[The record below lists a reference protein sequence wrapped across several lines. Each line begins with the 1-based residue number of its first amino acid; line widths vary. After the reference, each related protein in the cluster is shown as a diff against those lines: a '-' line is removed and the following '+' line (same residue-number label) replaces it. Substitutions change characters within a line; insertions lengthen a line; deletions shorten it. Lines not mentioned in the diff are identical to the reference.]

1 MGKCALFDQ
10 VSDIWSTGVRLPTLI
25 FQQKS
30 NILKSTRKRV
40 MYYLKID
47 KMGGKMMI
55 YVIMYKTSFKYVQ
68 NVEIDL

>member
-1 MGKCALFDQ
+1 
-10 VSDIWSTGVRLPTLI
+10 
-25 FQQKS
+25 
-30 NILKSTRKRV
+30 